1 MVSRLSRRSAEA
13 AAGGNSARTFSAT
26 VGVSEIDRRLFA
38 EEHRTRSAIPRLPQ
52 EDASSGVTGI
62 KEIDPRSRYRAPERV
77 MVSQTFA
84 SWNQIGHV
92 LRRLEAFR
100 SAAGS
105 AYGAIHISK
114 GP

>member
-1 MVSRLSRRSAEA
+1 MRLLGSLPEGQALASVCTTP
-13 AAGGNSARTFSAT
+13 S
-26 VGVSEIDRRLFA
+26 
-38 EEHRTRSAIPRLPQ
+38 HRTYPA
-52 EDASSGVTGI
+52 
-62 KEIDPRSRYRAPERV
+62 
-77 MVSQTFA
+77 SQTFA

>member
-1 MVSRLSRRSAEA
+1 MLVGRTEGA
-13 AAGGNSARTFSAT
+13 A
-26 VGVSEIDRRLFA
+26 SE
-38 EEHRTRSAIPRLPQ
+38 
-52 EDASSGVTGI
+52 
-62 KEIDPRSRYRAPERV
+62 
-77 MVSQTFA
+77 VSQTFA

>member
-1 MVSRLSRRSAEA
+1 MRSVARRPIYVSLKRLARISGFLMCSRQGYFDQPRRI
-13 AAGGNSARTFSAT
+13 GNPCAS
-26 VGVSEIDRRLFA
+26 
-38 EEHRTRSAIPRLPQ
+38 HRTYPA
-52 EDASSGVTGI
+52 
-62 KEIDPRSRYRAPERV
+62 
-77 MVSQTFA
+77 SQTFA

>member
-1 MVSRLSRRSAEA
+1 MLPHSAKALDAYGRRESVPSSRHVFFDSTAPRSEVTAP
-13 AAGGNSARTFSAT
+13 S
-26 VGVSEIDRRLFA
+26 
-38 EEHRTRSAIPRLPQ
+38 HRTYPA
-52 EDASSGVTGI
+52 
-62 KEIDPRSRYRAPERV
+62 
-77 MVSQTFA
+77 SQTFA

>member
-1 MVSRLSRRSAEA
+1 MLAKNPEAPRDPDAGLVNA
-13 AAGGNSARTFSAT
+13 AALGRTY
-26 VGVSEIDRRLFA
+26 L
-38 EEHRTRSAIPRLPQ
+38 
-52 EDASSGVTGI
+52 
-62 KEIDPRSRYRAPERV
+62 
-77 MVSQTFA
+77 VSQTFA